1 MSKEEAYQNKKKI
14 ALAAIVLAIF
24 LVAVT
29 SYSYKRAIKSLDFSV
44 QNNSSVIVKNCPDCV
59 RRNLDGVY
67 VSKGKENFYP
77 VAVMIDNHI
86 NARPQ
91 TGLSHAGL
99 VYEAEVEGGITRY
112 MAVFDSWED
121 IKTVG
126 PIRSARPYFVDWA
139 AELSALY
146 AHVGGSPDG
155 LTRIAR
161 ANILDLNEIYKGAY
175 FFRDQTQSAP
185 HNAYITADSVV
196 KYLNA
201 QGAKDGKFLSWNFKN
216 DTPLSDRPESGK
228 IKILY
233 RTSDFVVQW
242 NYQQESNNYTRF
254 LGGTKHVDADGNEIS
269 AKNVIIMF
277 VKFKVVDDKLRLSMD
292 TIGSD
297 KATIC
302 LDGKCADGTWK
313 KTSIASRTRF
323 YNTDG
328 QEISLNAGNT
338 WVEVVQPGTEI
349 MNNE

>member
-14 ALAAIVLAIF
+14 VLAAIVLAIF
-24 LVAVT
+24 LVALT
-29 SYSYKRAIKSLDFSV
+29 SYAYHRAIKSLDFSV
-44 QNNSSVIVKNCPDCV
+44 QNNYPLTVKNCPDCV

-67 VSKGKENFYP
+67 VSKGKEIFYP
-77 VAVMIDNHI
+77 IAVMIDNHVD
-86 NARPQ
+86 ARPQ

-112 MAVFDSWED
+112 LAVFSNFED
-121 IKTVG
+121 VKSIG

-146 AHVGGSPDG
+146 VHVGGSDDS

-175 FFRDQTQSAP
+175 FFRDQTESAP
-185 HNAYITADSVV
+185 HNAYINTVSIN
-196 KYLNA
+196 KYLNE
-201 QGAKDGKFLSWNFKN
+201 QDAKDGKFLSWNFKN
-216 DTPLSDRPESGK
+216 DAPLSDRPASGE

-233 RTSDFVVQW
+233 RTTDFVVQW
-242 NYQQESNNYTRF
+242 SYQQGSNNYIRS
-254 LGGTKHVDADGNEIS
+254 LGGKPHADSDGNEIG
-269 AKNVIIMF
+269 AKNVIIIF
-277 VKFKVVDDKLRLSMD
+277 VKSKVVDDKLRLSMD

-302 LDGKCADGTWK
+302 MDGKCADGTWK
-313 KTSIASRTRF
+313 KISIGSRIRF
-323 YNTDG
+323 YDANN

-338 WVEVVQPGTEI
+338 WVEVVQPGTKI